1 MHNINVVVVGLA
13 PCCSS
18 KLGCLFA
25 NLGTKSEPFGKKV
38 IRHKIYTSKRQITIA
53 EVPHQNVLGKF
64 IKTLHKAEVLFV
76 IVGADINLIHPQH
89 QSMLKDLLIIA
100 TSLAIKHIAVIMN
113 KMELIDFSEET
124 FEEKKQIIAELI
136 SSLCDLPTITVIPLS
151 QTHEHQPLANIPW
164 WKGPNIIEYLDA
176 IPEPKREV
184 GPGLRISIISKLRI
198 QGIGMVAVG
207 MVDSGTLQL
216 SQQIQFTPCAG
227 YSSTVRSLESFYQ
240 PIQEA
245 QPGDFVGFNI
255 QHNNAPVG
263 SIVHSTFEKVEVA
276 QSFLARIT
284 IFYHPT
290 IIKVGYT
297 PVVHCHTNQ
306 TNCEITNILFKT
318 NKAGETIENVPL
330 QSGDVAEVMLKPL
343 APMVVERFHE
353 YPDLGRIIIRDMG
366 RIIAAGTIIDVNTSV
381 SLPGTGK
388 LTKPAKRLV

>member
-64 IKTLHKAEVLFV
+64 IKTLHKADVLFV
-76 IVGADINLIHPQH
+76 TVGADINLIHPQH

-113 KMELIDFSEET
+113 KMELIDFSEQT
-124 FEEKKQIIAELI
+124 FEEKKQIIDELI
-136 SSLCDLPTITVIPLS
+136 SSLCDPPKITVIPLS
-151 QTHEHQPLANIPW
+151 RTHLAT
-164 WKGPNIIEYLDA
+164 KGPNIIEYLDA

-216 SQQIQFTPCAG
+216 GQQIQFTPCAG
-227 YSSTVRSLESFYQ
+227 GSSTVRLLESFYQ

-263 SIVHSTFEKVEVA
+263 SIVHSTFEKVEVT

-284 IFYHPT
+284 IFDHPT

-343 APMVVERFHE
+343 APMVVERFCE

-366 RIIAAGTIIDVNTSV
+366 RIIAAGTIIDVDTSV
-381 SLPGTGK
+381 PLPGTGK